1 MSNLSSTIVV
11 ILIRLLEYY
20 INSQRA
26 IGSTS
31 TPSLSSVSSV
41 EDYNNISIEEPLPN
55 PTDPDPLSNYQ
66 IIPQNLENQMKKT
79 SLIQFCLHEFS
90 NLAKYYVIS
99 PLPSTIGFQYEGTP
113 TRNQPNTENSEEKI
127 LSRLNVFIKLTK
139 INPQI
144 FVSICYH
151 LIGILK
157 NLGNHSETMDQLIRF
172 KQMNALLELF
182 HYCITICESGDVEN
196 NRLFIPIFRQFI
208 RALCNLMETS
218 TNHLKRILILKKLK
232 VVHFFIAVLAK
243 KALPSIICLELCQLL
258 VYTIR
263 RSSQLSLKL
272 FHQFKKSDGYNVLAE
287 NLAWMERNGSRHEI
301 VLPPFPP
308 LSYFLSLVSFFLSHF
323 PFPFPPFIPHLFLCV
338 FLHSLYFHPR
348 PCLCFPSPSICYFY
362 LSEITQLL
370 AFYLLLL
377 LSSLFLYQ
385 DGLSLQYISLL
396 MSYHFPFSAI
406 PLYYCIHRTP
416 FFYNLYVFHIK
427 FLFPPS
433 PLFMILFL

>member
-20 INSQRA
+20 INCQRA

-99 PLPSTIGFQYEGTP
+99 PLPSTIGFQYEETP
-113 TRNQPNTENSEEKI
+113 TGNQTNTENSEEKI

-157 NLGNHSETMDQLIRF
+157 NLGNHAETMDQLIRF

-301 VLPPFPP
+301 VLPPFSP
-308 LSYFLSLVSFFLSHF
+308 LSYFLSLVSFFPFSLF
-323 PFPFPPFIPHLFLCV
+323 PFPFPPFIPHLFLWCLPSFLV
-338 FLHSLYFHPR
+338 F
-348 PCLCFPSPSICYFY
+348 SPSS
-362 LSEITQLL
+362 LSLLSFPFHLLFLFIRNHSITGLL
-370 AFYLLLL
+370 SLSPSFFLLPLSGWTLLTIYLLPYVLSLSFLSYSSLL
-377 LSSLFLYQ
+377 LY
-385 DGLSLQYISLL
+385 
-396 MSYHFPFSAI
+396 P
-406 PLYYCIHRTP
+406 
-416 FFYNLYVFHIK
+416 
-427 FLFPPS
+427 
-433 PLFMILFL
+433 